1 MAFLRLPKSNYDKS
15 LEGNE
20 GFGKEIISL
29 WARTSDSPVILNARK
44 TRHTYRERPKGKLP
58 FHSYI
63 DSFIAISIHIKDTY
77 RDHSLHFF
85 IYLCFNYAYFLNLEF
100 DTTYQA
106 QDGRA

>member
-1 MAFLRLPKSNYDKS
+1 MMNPWKEMKDLARRLFPCGQG
-15 LEGNE
+15 L
-20 GFGKEIISL
+20 
-29 WARTSDSPVILNARK
+29 RTSLVILNARK

-63 DSFIAISIHIKDTY
+63 DSFITISIHIKDTY

-85 IYLCFNYAYFLNLEF
+85 IYLCFNYAYFLNFEF
-100 DTTYQA
+100 DITYQT